1 MKFKDL
7 LGDPVPLDLTSVDSP
22 LPTTEDLF
30 KHAHYLITKATEE
43 KQYWDL
49 GVIYR
54 RVADHLITLYSNRS
68 LPTAGKTVIVR

>member
-43 KQYWDL
+43 KKYWDL
-49 GVIYR
+49 GVIYN
-54 RVADHLITLYSNRS
+54 RVAEHLIALYSNRS
-68 LPTAGKTVIVR
+68 LPSATKSVIVR